1 MKNENT
7 LINNTKNG
15 IKDGDK
21 KFKRIKDKD
30 DKFDMGNASS
40 ATECTGILQRAIM
53 TDDEQENLKAVY
65 DYGQPDTE

>member
-7 LINNTKNG
+7 WINNTKNG
-15 IKDGDK
+15 IKDSDK
-21 KFKRIKDKD
+21 KFKRIKDTD

-53 TDDEQENLKAVY
+53 TDDEQDHVLAALRRAAY
-65 DYGQPDTE
+65 